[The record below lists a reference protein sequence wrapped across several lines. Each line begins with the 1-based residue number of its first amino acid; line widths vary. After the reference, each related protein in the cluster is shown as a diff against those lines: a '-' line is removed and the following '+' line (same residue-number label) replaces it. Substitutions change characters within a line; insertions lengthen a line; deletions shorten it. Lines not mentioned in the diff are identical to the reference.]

1 MTFLLATALGTPSHA
16 FTAMLRYVGHTLRAS
31 HGQNF
36 HLSLWDVH
44 EVASDRGNSFHPIWC
59 LLLSQ
64 YFLELL
70 SVCHVILVYC
80 IYSHIYTYMF
90 ILFILFFLSE
100 LFFTRFERSPD
111 FMSSIG
117 FGLAS
122 PSSGLAQHAVWS
134 KPVCDDDEGAAL
146 LCSNGIAVCRSYLQ

>member
-44 EVASDRGNSFHPIWC
+44 EVASDRRNSFFHPIWC
-59 LLLSQ
+59 LLVSQ

-80 IYSHIYTYMF
+80 IYIHIYTYMF

-100 LFFTRFERSPD
+100 LFFTRFERKTFHVVD
-111 FMSSIG
+111 WFLLG
-117 FGLAS
+117 
-122 PSSGLAQHAVWS
+122 H
-134 KPVCDDDEGAAL
+134 VCWLSFSFVRPGAACCL
-146 LCSNGIAVCRSYLQ
+146 ERAAPRR